1 MASTHI
7 DLSLDDLE
15 TLIRRVVRE
24 ELARLSDAPTSI
36 LHDWR
41 HEGPDDPAG
50 DEALAREA
58 EALSRNY
65 RAAPEELTTLEDF
78 ERELAE
84 PRPRVTYRT
93 EITPPARTEISP
105 ESPAPGGI

>member
-1 MASTHI
+1 MSTHVT
-7 DLSLDDLE
+7 LSPADLE
-15 TLIRRVVRE
+15 ALIRRVVRE

-58 EALSRNY
+58 EALSRRY
-65 RAAPEELTTLEDF
+65 RDAPEELMTLEEF
-78 ERELAE
+78 ERQLARAEAAGEL
-84 PRPRVTYRT
+84 PD
-93 EITPPARTEISP
+93 
-105 ESPAPGGI
+105 